1 MCSRSVWCLSLGV
14 RTPRTAVCVHGLL
27 FCVAGGGPLYRWA
40 ARCLTGHLGC
50 LRFGA
55 VARRAAENVRRPVS
69 APLFLAL
76 AGERPGRVPW
86 VRISCFKK
94 LPAVSSW
101 GGGTTSLPPRKRAVP
116 AGAHLHCHLSFLAKQ
131 VWAEPPRADWRC
143 RLFPCCFA
151 LCVFLLLNVLQI
163 FCQLKN
169 LNCFLF
175 DF

>member
-27 FCVAGGGPLYRWA
+27 FCVAGGGPLYRGA

-50 LRFGA
+50 LRCGA
-55 VARRAAENVRRPVS
+55 VARRAAESVRRPVS
-69 APLFLAL
+69 APLLLAL
-76 AGERPGRVPW
+76 AGERPGRVPR

-94 LPAVSSW
+94 LPAVSSRGRC
-101 GGGTTSLPPRKRAVP
+101 GGGSPLPFPPESRRSPP
-116 AGAHLHCHLSFLAKQ
+116 AHTFKQ
-131 VWAEPPRADWRC
+131 VWAEPPPADWRR